1 MPHVNMIEQELAA
14 LLVVDVQEKLLPAIT
29 SDVSR
34 DVLDCCAQLVR
45 MAGIFELPVFVTEQY
60 PKGLGHTDKQILT
73 AFPEPPGVFEKS
85 TMSCWRDPVFC
96 DALRASGREHIIV
109 CGVEAHVCVQQTVL
123 DLLRVDYVPFL
134 PVNAIASRFECDK
147 SVAIERMRHAGA
159 EVTTAEA
166 LIFELVERCDHPKFK
181 DVLKL
186 VK

>member
-14 LLVVDVQEKLLPAIT
+14 LLVVDVQEKLLPAIA
-29 SDVSR
+29 SDPPK
-34 DVLDCCAQLVR
+34 DVLDRCTQMIR
-45 MAGIFELPVFVTEQY
+45 MAHVFELPIFVTEQY
-60 PKGLGHTDKQILT
+60 PKGLGHTDKQLLA
-73 AFPEPPGVFEKS
+73 AFAEPPGVFEKS
-85 TMSCWRDPVFC
+85 TMSCWRDPAFC

-109 CGVEAHVCVQQTVL
+109 CGVEAHVCIQQTVL

-134 PVNAIASRFECDK
+134 PVNAIASRFENDK
-147 SVAIERMRHAGA
+147 AVAIKRMRHAGA